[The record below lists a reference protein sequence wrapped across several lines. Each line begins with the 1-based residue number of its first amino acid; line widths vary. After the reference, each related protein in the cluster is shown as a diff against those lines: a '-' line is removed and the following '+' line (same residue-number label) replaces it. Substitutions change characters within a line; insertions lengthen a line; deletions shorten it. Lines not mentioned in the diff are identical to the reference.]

1 MYEKDFPILKQ
12 KVNRKRLIYLDNA
25 ATSQK
30 PSQVIQAMN
39 DFYEKDN
46 ANVHRGLHELSMRS
60 SFAYEKAHEIVGNF
74 INASEE
80 EIIFTKGTTES
91 LNLLAYT
98 LTKSLKKGDEII
110 LTEME
115 HHSNIVPWTE
125 LAKEKGIKIKVIP
138 LKDYQLDLKKF
149 KLLLTKKTKIV
160 SLTHISNVLGTINP
174 IKEIIKI
181 SHKYKALVI
190 IDAAQ
195 SISHMKIDVKELDCD
210 FLAFSGHKMF
220 GPTGIGVLYGK
231 KKLLEKLP
239 PFQFGGGMIK
249 EVSFNK
255 TTFNDLPW
263 KFEAGTPNIAEAIGL
278 VKAIEYIN
286 KIGLE
291 NIQAHNQE
299 LTNYAIERL
308 SKIKDLKIIGPKDN
322 QLGVISF
329 DLKDIHPHDVS
340 EILNGEGIAIRSGNH
355 CAMPL
360 MNILKI
366 QGTNRISLQIYNT
379 TKDIDALIIALNKVK
394 EIFNG

>member
-1 MYEKDFPILKQ
+1 MHEFPILKQ
-12 KVNRKRLIYLDNA
+12 KVNGKRLIYLDNA

-30 PSQVIQAMN
+30 PSIVIQAMN

-46 ANVHRGLHELSMRS
+46 ANVHRGLHELSLRS
-60 SFAYEKAHEIVGNF
+60 SFAYENAHEIVGNF
-74 INASEE
+74 INAEQE

-115 HHSNIVPWTE
+115 HHSNIVPWTQ
-125 LAKEKGIKIKVIP
+125 LAKEKGVKIKVVPI
-138 LKDYQLDLKKF
+138 KNYKLDLKQF
-149 KLLLTKKTKIV
+149 KPNKKTKIV

-174 IKEIIKI
+174 IKKIIKL

-195 SISHMKIDVKELDCD
+195 SISHLKIDVKDLDCD

-231 KKLLEKLP
+231 KQLLEKLP

-249 EVSFNK
+249 EVSFTK
-255 TTFNDLPW
+255 TTFNDIPW
-263 KFEAGTPNIAEAIGL
+263 KFEAGTPNIAEAVGL

-286 KIGLE
+286 EIGIE

-299 LTNYAIERL
+299 LTTYAIQRL
-308 SKIKDLKIIGPKDN
+308 STIKGLKIIGPKEN
-322 QLGVISF
+322 QLSVISF
-329 DLKDIHPHDVS
+329 TLDNIHPHDVS
-340 EILNGEGIAIRSGNH
+340 EVLNAEGIAIRSGNH
-355 CAMPL
+355 CAIPL
-360 MNILKI
+360 MNALKI
-366 QGTNRISLQIYNT
+366 QGTNRISLQIYNNL
-379 TKDIDALIIALNKVK
+379 KDIDDLIIALNKVK
-394 EIFNG
+394 ELFK